1 MTDIAKKFKLSS
13 LEKPKDIYLTKEP
26 FGVENGLLTATM
38 KLKRN
43 EATKVYKTQ
52 IDQMYANLK

>member
-1 MTDIAKKFKLSS
+1 MADIAKKFKLSS

-26 FGVENGLLTATM
+26 FGIENGLLTATM

-43 EATKVYKTQ
+43 EATKAYKTQ

>member
-1 MTDIAKKFKLSS
+1 MADIAKKFKLSS

-26 FGVENGLLTATM
+26 FGIENGLLTATM

-43 EATKVYKTQ
+43 EATKAYKT
-52 IDQMYANLK
+52 